1 MDNNTPRNI
10 SILVYENNKDK
21 ITKADNST
29 QEYII
34 LRNEE
39 LEKRNKEFIINIEKI
54 GNQLAEITDEN
65 EKQETSLTY
74 MRGLLHNFT
83 EKINLQ
89 KKLVQEQKENYLNL
103 KTYTKNVNNQ
113 LKKLNEAGHVYYP
126 TLLSILFLAYMLN
139 TINISAILVF
149 PVIDAV
155 NYLCLIALFQ
165 IDYKM
170 FYDIFKNINIL
181 NEEQNNHKKK
191 IVSFEGEI
199 LALDKSNNF
208 IEDHINNL

>member
-10 SILVYENNKDK
+10 SISVYENNKDK

-103 KTYTKNVNNQ
+103 KTYTKNYYIT
-113 LKKLNEAGHVYYP
+113 KLTYSGKTNEIHYY
-126 TLLSILFLAYMLN
+126 LLF
-139 TINISAILVF
+139 F
-149 PVIDAV
+149 F
-155 NYLCLIALFQ
+155 CLI
-165 IDYKM
+165 IR
-170 FYDIFKNINIL
+170 N
-181 NEEQNNHKKK
+181 
-191 IVSFEGEI
+191 
-199 LALDKSNNF
+199 
-208 IEDHINNL
+208 